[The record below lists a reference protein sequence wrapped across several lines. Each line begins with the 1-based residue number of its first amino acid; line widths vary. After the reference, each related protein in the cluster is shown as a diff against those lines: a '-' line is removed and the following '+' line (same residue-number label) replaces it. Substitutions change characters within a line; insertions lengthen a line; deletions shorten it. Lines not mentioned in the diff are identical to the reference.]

1 MSAIPDP
8 IAAGLA
14 RGWQVV
20 DASTLR
26 ADTHYEADVVIIG
39 TGAGGGVSAEVLSQ
53 AGLKVLLI
61 EEGPLPLGRDFRLLE
76 SDAYPQLYQ
85 ACAARQTQDKA
96 ITILQGRTVGGSTT
110 VNWTSSFRTPPGT
123 LTVWNER
130 YDLPLTEAEMRPWF
144 EQIETRLSIHD
155 WPEAPNANNAVLARG
170 AQQLGISHGRIRRNV
185 KGCWNLGYCGMGCPT
200 HAKQSMLVTT
210 IPAALDAGA
219 RLLTR
224 CRAWRLNLTAG
235 EVSGL
240 ECQALDSA
248 GLRANGVRITVRARH
263 YVLAGGAINTPA
275 LLLRSRLPDASGR
288 LGKRTFLHPTVLSAA
303 LFAERVDAWH
313 GAPQTVYSDH
323 FLHTQEIDGPL
334 GYKLET
340 PPVHPLLA
348 SVTLTGL
355 GESHAALMRQMP
367 HLHVM
372 LALLRD
378 GFHVDSQGGEVSL
391 DDDGHAR
398 LAYPLNDPLWEAA
411 RRAWLSM
418 AELQFAA
425 GARQVLPIHEDAVPY
440 RSWPEA
446 REAIRQLPLEILRAR
461 WVSAHVMG
469 GAMMGKDAS
478 RGVVNA
484 DGACW
489 GMRNL
494 SVLDGSVFPTSI
506 GANPQLSV
514 YALAL
519 RNATKLAQTLGHG

>member
-1 MSAIPDP
+1 MNFPDP

-20 DASTLR
+20 DAATLN
-26 ADTHYEADVVIIG
+26 ADTRFDADVVIVG
-39 TGAGGGVSAEVLSQ
+39 TGAGGGVSAEVLAQ
-53 AGLKVLLI
+53 AGLKVLMI
-61 EEGPLPLGRDFRLLE
+61 EEGPLPRGSDFRLLE
-76 SDAYPQLYQ
+76 TDAYPQLYQ

-110 VNWTSSFRTPPGT
+110 VNWTSSFRTPAST
-123 LTVWNER
+123 LAVWHER
-130 YDLPLTEAEMRPWF
+130 YDLPLTEAVMQPWF
-144 EQIETRLSIHD
+144 EQIETRLSVVD
-155 WPEAPNANNAVLARG
+155 WPDAPNANNALLARG

-210 IPAALDAGA
+210 IPAALDLGA
-219 RLLTR
+219 RLLVR
-224 CRAWRLNLTAG
+224 CRAEQLTFTAG
-235 EVSGL
+235 EVTGL
-240 ECQALDSA
+240 ECLALDSA
-248 GLRANGVRITVRARH
+248 GLRPNGVRVSVRARH

-275 LLLRSRLPDASGR
+275 LLLRSHAPDPSRR
-288 LGKRTFLHPTVLSAA
+288 LGKRTFLHPTVLSGGV
-303 LFAERVDAWH
+303 FAEAVHPYH

-348 SVTLTGL
+348 AVTLTGM
-355 GESHAALMRQMP
+355 GSSHAALMQNLP
-367 HLHVM
+367 HLQVM

-378 GFHVDSQGGEVSL
+378 GFHVDSQGGVVSV
-391 DDDGHAR
+391 DAAGHAR
-398 LAYPLNDPLWEAA
+398 LDYPLADPLWEAA

-425 GARQVLPIHEDAVPY
+425 GARQVLPIHEDAHPY
-440 RSWPEA
+440 RNWPEA
-446 REAIRQLPLEILRAR
+446 RAAILQLPLEALRAR

-469 GAMMGKDAS
+469 GAMMGKDEQ

-484 DGACW
+484 DGQYW
-489 GMRNL
+489 GVRNL

-519 RNATKLAQTLGHG
+519 RNASGLAAQLRKR